1 MQILGLG
8 KVRIMRFS
16 GRKRDLGGVLSG
28 SDPDAR
34 DKEKP
39 QRARLVRAT
48 MREKCTDGKGGRR
61 GTEAPPDPPILADA
75 KGGRRTEGRERAD
88 DTIVLKKKKEAT
100 QGTKGKE
107 KRADDTI
114 VLKKKKGKKESIVKE
129 SIVKKG

>member
-1 MQILGLG
+1 MQILGLE

-16 GRKRDLGGVLSG
+16 GRKGDLGGVLSG

-39 QRARLVRAT
+39 QRARLVRAM
-48 MREKCTDGKGGRR
+48 MREKGTEGEGGKGKR
-61 GTEAPPDPPILADA
+61 GTEAPPDPPSLADA

-88 DTIVLKKKKEAT
+88 DTIVLKKKKGE
-100 QGTKGKE
+100 
-107 KRADDTI
+107 
-114 VLKKKKGKKESIVKE
+114 KE